1 MKKVWL
7 FSRVSK
13 FIGNEDLK
21 NQMDNCRKK
30 ALEKGYR
37 VVGETIIVGSS
48 DLAKAAI
55 KDIIEH
61 NDSKNGA
68 ESIFSVNGN
77 SLSHDLK
84 TAQEIYE
91 YITSSGF
98 MFETAHDDSVLL
110 DKNTPVG
117 AVFNLLATGQKQLP
131 ADFPFEDQE
140 EGLEP
145 DEHDICGSINSQSM

>member
-7 FSRVSK
+7 FSRMNT
-13 FIGNEDLK
+13 FTGNENLK
-21 NQMDNCRKK
+21 NLMDKCREEAFK
-30 ALEKGYR
+30 KGYT
-37 VVGETIIVGSS
+37 VVDETIVIGSS
-48 DLAKAAI
+48 DLAKAAV

-61 NDSKNGA
+61 NSQDNGA
-68 ESIFSVNGN
+68 EAIFSINGN
-77 SLSHDLK
+77 SLSGDLK

-91 YITSSGF
+91 YITSNGLI
-98 MFETAHDDSVLL
+98 FETAHDDSVLL